1 MKNNGNNNRR
11 GNYYIGLDIG
21 TDSVGYAVTDTSY
34 RIMRY
39 GGNSMWGV
47 RLFNEGKTAEER
59 RQSRTNRRRLSRRNW
74 RLELLRI
81 LFDESITSVDP
92 GFFQRMKESS
102 LVGEDKT
109 QNDRFSLFAD
119 TDFTDKDYMRTY
131 PTVYHLRNALMT
143 NDKEFDVRLV
153 YLAVHH
159 IIKSRGHFLYDVGD
173 EEMTFEVA
181 WKRYIAC
188 VNEVC
193 DVHIGTNCLDDI
205 HNCLCERCS
214 KSDKVKRI
222 VSMLSYDG
230 CDKVTK
236 KCVEAVVKLIVGSKT
251 KPADLLMDDT
261 LDVPSFDFGASEEVL
276 SEIMGVLGDDG
287 AALIES
293 GKSVYDALILE
304 RITHGADSI
313 SNFKIS
319 EYNRHH
325 DDVHMLKD
333 YIRNCLDDKNLY
345 QEIFV
350 KKSEKNYTAYSGYR
364 KGDRE
369 VKCTQ
374 EEFCK
379 FLSKR
384 VPRKECDNKYVDMFR
399 RIDEVEFAPKL
410 RTKANGIISNSLHR
424 KELCT
429 ILENA
434 RKYLTFLNDRDE
446 SGLSIAEK
454 IIKIFDYKLP
464 YFVGPL
470 NTNSSNAWVVRQ
482 DGKESEKIYPWN
494 IDSIVDYDASEQ
506 KFIERMTSMCTYT
519 GEDVL
524 PKDSLLY
531 SEYIVLNEL
540 NGIKVNGQPIDVSWK
555 KKIYEHF
562 FIKQNRK
569 VTIKKIHEFLMN
581 EGQISPSDI
590 VSGVNDPLIGSLFS
604 YHKLKNI
611 IPQIGVEKTEELIRR
626 ITLTGA
632 EKSRLRK
639 WIKNNTTLSDED
651 VQYVCHLNFKEWGR
665 LSKYLLTGIFEVDCE
680 TGVALSIIDFM
691 RESNQNLMQLL
702 SDKHTFM
709 KQAIEHKHALVVD
722 SDNPRKAVDELY
734 VSPKIRRGIWQA
746 LRIVDEIVDIN
757 GSAPKKI
764 FIEVA
769 RDQNK
774 KNKKNK
780 TKSRKEHLIELYR
793 TCKQDA
799 GELFERLQNEEDNR
813 LRGDKLYLYYMQFGK
828 CAYSG
833 EPIDIEELADK
844 NIWDIDHIFPRSK
857 IKDDSIVNR
866 VLVRA
871 ELNREKTNSYPIK
884 PEIQSKMRAIWNN
897 WLERETISKEK
908 YERLVRTTELTED
921 ELSAFINRQ
930 LVETRQSTK
939 AVAELLGQIYSEAET
954 KFVYSKAG
962 NVSDFRQLYA
972 RPRFEG
978 DLAGNIFVKCRDVND
993 HHHAKDAYL
1002 NVVVGNYFDTRFT
1015 SAFFRN
1021 IQSEKYSLNTE
1032 AMYNYRVDGAWIPG
1046 EHGTIQTV
1054 RTMMAKNN
1062 VLVTRQPREI
1072 GGRWYK
1078 VTLLKAPKGQIESK
1092 QGRSIEKYGGYTEA
1106 KGAYFVLIE
1115 QTVKGKRIR
1124 SIEPVLLCDKA
1135 QYERDAEAYVK
1146 QKWGES
1152 ARVIVPQILTGSLL
1166 EIDGK
1171 RGVLTGRT
1179 EEKLTF
1185 NQAYQLVLSPFDVAQ
1200 IKIRSKYL
1208 ERCAFAKQELPLGRA
1223 DCITAEEN
1231 IRLYDLFSS
1240 KIRSTVYGNWF
1251 APLLTTL
1258 DKSREKFVSLSI
1270 YNQCGVLSEILKA
1283 FRCNAE
1289 HPCLKQI
1296 DGPDKAGT
1304 TRLDKNLENYNEAYI
1319 IHQSLT
1325 GLFETKVDLLR

>member
-1 MKNNGNNNRR
+1 MKKNGNNIRQLD
-11 GNYYIGLDIG
+11 YYIGLDIG

-34 RIMRY
+34 RVMRY

-47 RLFNEGKTAEER
+47 RLFNEGETAEAR
-59 RQSRTNRRRLSRRNW
+59 RQNRTNRRRLARRNW

-81 LFDESITSVDP
+81 LFDKSITSVDP

-109 QNDRFSLFAD
+109 QNYRFSLFAD

-205 HNCLCERCS
+205 HNCLCERCT

-236 KCVEAVVKLIVGSKT
+236 KCVEAVVKLIVESKT

-304 RITHGADSI
+304 RITHGAGSI

-379 FLSKR
+379 FLSNR
-384 VPRKECDNKYVDMFR
+384 VYRKECDDKYVDMFR
-399 RIDEVEFAPKL
+399 RIDEIEFAPKL

-434 RKYLTFLNDRDE
+434 AKYLTFLNDRDE
-446 SGLSIAEK
+446 SGLSTAEK

-651 VQYVCHLNFKEWGR
+651 VQYVCRLNFKEWGR
-665 LSKYLLTGIFEVDCE
+665 LSEYLLTGIFEVDCE

-709 KQAIEHKHALVVD
+709 KQAIAHKRDLVVD
-722 SDNPRKAVDELY
+722 SDSPRKAVDELY
-734 VSPKIRRGIWQA
+734 ISPKVRRGIWQA
-746 LRIVDEIVDIN
+746 LRVVDEIVDIN
-757 GSAPKKI
+757 GAAPKKI

-769 RDQNK
+769 RDQDG
-774 KNKKNK
+774 KNEKAK
-780 TKSRKEHLIELYR
+780 TKSRKEQLIELYR
-793 TCKQDA
+793 ACREES
-799 GELFERLQNEEDNR
+799 GELFDRLQNEEDNR
-813 LRGDKLYLYYMQFGK
+813 LRGDKLYLYYTQFGK

-833 EPIDIEELADK
+833 EPIDIEALMDK
-844 NIWDIDHIFPRSK
+844 NTWDIDHIFPRSK
-857 IKDDSIVNR
+857 IKDDSIGNR
-866 VLVRA
+866 VLVKA

-884 PEIQSKMRAIWNN
+884 PEIQNKMREIWAS
-897 WLERETISKEK
+897 WLDRGAISKEK
-908 YERLVRTTELTED
+908 YERLVRTTSLTEE

-954 KFVYSKAG
+954 KIVYSKAG

-972 RPRFEG
+972 HSKFEG
-978 DLAGNIFVKCRDVND
+978 ESADDVFVKCRDVND

-1002 NVVVGNYFDTRFT
+1002 NIVVGNYFDTRFT

-1032 AMYNYRVDGAWIPG
+1032 AMYNYRVDTAWTPG
-1046 EHGTIQTV
+1046 EDGTIQTV
-1054 RTMMAKNN
+1054 RAVMAKNN

-1072 GGRWYK
+1072 GGQLYD
-1078 VTLLKAPKGQIESK
+1078 LQILKAPRGQIEVK
-1092 QGRSIEKYGGYTEA
+1092 QGRSVEKYGGYNKAT
-1106 KGAYFVLIE
+1106 GAYFALVE
-1115 QTVKGKRIR
+1115 QMVKGKRIR
-1124 SIEPVLLCDKA
+1124 SIETILLCDKV
-1135 QYERDAEAYVK
+1135 QYEKDTEFYVK
-1146 QKWGES
+1146 QKWGED
-1152 ARVIVPQILTGSLL
+1152 ARVIITKILIGSMF

-1171 RGVLTGRT
+1171 RGILTGRT
-1179 EEKLTF
+1179 GDQLIF
-1185 NQAYQLVLSPFDVAQ
+1185 NQSYQLVLSPAAVVQ
-1200 IKIRSKYL
+1200 IKMRSRYL
-1208 ERCAFAKQELPLGRA
+1208 ERCVAAKRELPLGKA
-1223 DCITAEEN
+1223 ECITAEEN
-1231 IRLYDLFSS
+1231 IRLYDLFTS
-1240 KIRSTVYGNWF
+1240 KMRGTVYRNWF
-1251 APLLTTL
+1251 ASLLVTL
-1258 DKSREKFVSLSI
+1258 EKSREKFVSLSI
-1270 YNQCGVLSEILKA
+1270 YDQCVILSEILKA

-1289 HPCLKQI
+1289 HPCLKKI
-1296 DGPDKAGT
+1296 DGPGAAGIT
-1304 TRLDKNLENYNEAYI
+1304 LLSKNLKNCKQAYI
-1319 IHQSLT
+1319 IHQSPT